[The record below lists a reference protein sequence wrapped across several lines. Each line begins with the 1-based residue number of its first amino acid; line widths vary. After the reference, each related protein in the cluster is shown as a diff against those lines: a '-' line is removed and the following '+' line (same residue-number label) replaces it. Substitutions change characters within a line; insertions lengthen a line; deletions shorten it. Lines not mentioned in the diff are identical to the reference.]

1 MNNILNKKT
10 ENFSIKKIDWTK
22 IQLDMRE
29 KLGNDIYESWLKKID
44 FIEEFN
50 NYILI
55 SVSTRFIRDWITSR
69 YLDQILQIIKTHKK
83 EIDRIEFTIL
93 EQKKNKVINE
103 NKANKINSEGNEKVS
118 FIEALGI
125 AGDMNITANLSDA
138 RIYRETSDSLITRH
152 IDLSTD
158 EIFSSE
164 YFMLKQNDIIYIP
177 PNKTKSRTSKYSP
190 IYIPLLTSVSLLLT
204 TINIFLSQ

>member
-1 MNNILNKKT
+1 MIGLNWTSSMKNILNKKT

-22 IQLDMRE
+22 VQLDMKQ

-69 YLDQILQIIKTHKK
+69 YLDQILQIIKNHKK

-93 EQKKNKVINE
+93 EQKKNRAINE
-103 NKANKINSEGNEKVS
+103 NKTEKIKIEDSEKVS
-118 FIEALGI
+118 FIK
-125 AGDMNITANLSDA
+125 DSFFQYN
-138 RIYRETSDSLITRH
+138 RID
-152 IDLSTD
+152 
-158 EIFSSE
+158 
-164 YFMLKQNDIIYIP
+164 
-177 PNKTKSRTSKYSP
+177 PNKKFENFIIGPSNKLAFEASKK
-190 IYIPLLTSVSLLLT
+190 VSEE
-204 TINIFLSQ
+204 LSHYNPKWIV

>member
-1 MNNILNKKT
+1 MNFKITVLGDLKNPGTFNIP
-10 ENFSIKKIDWTK
+10 
-22 IQLDMRE
+22 
-29 KLGNDIYESWLKKID
+29 
-44 FIEEFN
+44 
-50 NYILI
+50 
-55 SVSTRFIRDWITSR
+55 
-69 YLDQILQIIKTHKK
+69 
-83 EIDRIEFTIL
+83 
-93 EQKKNKVINE
+93 
-103 NKANKINSEGNEKVS
+103 NEKVS